1 MKTQTEEASNVHQGH
16 NIRMVR
22 TWNKMSQVALA
33 DMLDCSQDRVSK
45 LERQQTID
53 DEILEKVALALNV
66 DMDYLKEDH
75 SPLGATNN
83 TINDSPVHSQTQTGA
98 ENSRDV
104 QNTTQIQGEQINY
117 NITNDD
123 DFISLYE
130 RLLKSEVENAQLKG
144 QLKDLKKE
152 NQELKNIKKS

>member
-1 MKTQTEEASNVHQGH
+1 MKTQTEEASKVHQGH

-83 TINDSPVHSQTQTGA
+83 TINDSPIGHSQTQTGA
-98 ENSRDV
+98 EYSKDV
-104 QNTTQIQGEQINY
+104 QNTIQGEQINY
-117 NITNDD
+117 TTNDD
-123 DFISLYE
+123 DDLISLYE
-130 RLLKSEVENAQLKG
+130 RLLKSEVENAQLKSQVKELKS
-144 QLKDLKKE
+144 QLKK
-152 NQELKNIKKS
+152 